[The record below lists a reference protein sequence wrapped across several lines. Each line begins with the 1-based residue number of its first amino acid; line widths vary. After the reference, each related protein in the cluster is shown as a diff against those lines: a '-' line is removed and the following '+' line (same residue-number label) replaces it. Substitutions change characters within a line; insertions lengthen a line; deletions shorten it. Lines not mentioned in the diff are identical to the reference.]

1 MTKTWTIKITK
12 ESIKNAAKKAW
23 TNVRTFKM
31 TFGKFAWIV
40 TALWAAD
47 AVGRGFGVIEPS
59 QLSYTIEAILITW
72 FLAKSAK
79 DIRKAEKA
87 KKEKAE

>member
-1 MTKTWTIKITK
+1 MTKAKAK
-12 ESIKNAAKKAW
+12 MKKAW
-23 TNVRTFKM
+23 TKVRTFKM

-40 TALWAAD
+40 TALWASD
-47 AVGRGFGVIEPS
+47 AVGRAFGVIEPS
-59 QLSYTIEAILITW
+59 QLSYTVEAILITW
-72 FLAKSAK
+72 FLAKTAK

>member
-31 TFGKFAWIV
+31 TRGKFGWVV
-40 TALWAAD
+40 TALWATLVIARWTGFVDTSQMDGVVD
-47 AVGRGFGVIEPS
+47 A
-59 QLSYTIEAILITW
+59 AIITV
-72 FLAKSAK
+72 FLAMEASRN
-79 DIRKAEKA
+79 RKAEKA
-87 KKEKAE
+87 AKEKAE